1 MGKFFI
7 DSPWQIQNVTYQP
20 ISKERYFLECKNN
33 GARIEITDMSMT
45 NESYSASTID
55 ATIINDTGS
64 IGKVFNLA
72 ILHDMFEKLSYRKA
86 DYVSD
91 LILYKRDKNGKETRE
106 MELFNCMIHSYCS
119 EDSTISFTADHIIRD
134 FNEGSSC
141 SMADN
146 IMKAN
151 ITDAKLTLDS
161 WKTLDYYEEFNHLF
175 DDDDDGDDE
184 IAISNVEEINNLALL
199 YL

>member
-1 MGKFFI
+1 MGKLFL
-7 DSPWQIQNVTYQP
+7 DSPWKIQNVTYQT
-20 ISKERYFLECKNN
+20 ISKERYFLECKDN
-33 GARIEITDMSMT
+33 GARIEITDMSMA

-72 ILHDMFEKLSYRKA
+72 ILHDIFEKFSYRKA

-91 LILYKRDKNGKETRE
+91 LILYKKDKSGNETKE
-106 MELFNCMIHSYCS
+106 MELFNCMIQSYCT
-119 EDSTISFTADHIIRD
+119 EDSTISFTADHIIRH

-146 IMKAN
+146 IMKAT
-151 ITDAKLTLDS
+151 ITEDKITLNS
-161 WKTLDYYEEFNHLF
+161 WKTLDDYEEFNHLF
-175 DDDDDGDDE
+175 DDDDDE
-184 IAISNVEEINNLALL
+184 ITNSEVEEINNLALL

>member
-1 MGKFFI
+1 MGKLFL
-7 DSPWQIQNVTYQP
+7 DSPWKIQNVTYQT
-20 ISKERYFLECKNN
+20 ISKERYFLECKDN
-33 GARIEITDMSMT
+33 GARIEITDMFMA

-72 ILHDMFEKLSYRKA
+72 ILHDIFEKFSYRKA

-91 LILYKRDKNGKETRE
+91 LILYKKDKSGNETKE
-106 MELFNCMIHSYCS
+106 MELFNCMIQSYCT
-119 EDSTISFTADHIIRD
+119 EDSTISFTADHIIRH

-146 IMKAN
+146 IMKAT
-151 ITDAKLTLDS
+151 ITEDKITLNS
-161 WKTLDYYEEFNHLF
+161 WKTLDDYEEFNHLF
-175 DDDDDGDDE
+175 DDDDDE
-184 IAISNVEEINNLALL
+184 ITNSEVEEINNLALL

>member
-20 ISKERYFLECKNN
+20 IPKERYFLECKDN
-33 GARIEITDMSMT
+33 GARIEITDMSMA
-45 NESYSASTID
+45 NERYSASTID

-91 LILYKRDKNGKETRE
+91 LILYKKDNSGKETKE
-106 MELFNCMIHSYCS
+106 MELFNCMIHSYCT
-119 EDSTISFTADHIIRD
+119 EDSTISFTADHIIRH

-151 ITDAKLTLDS
+151 ITEDKITLNS

-175 DDDDDGDDE
+175 DDDDDE
-184 IAISNVEEINNLALL
+184 ITNSKVEEINNLALL

>member
-1 MGKFFI
+1 
-7 DSPWQIQNVTYQP
+7 
-20 ISKERYFLECKNN
+20 
-33 GARIEITDMSMT
+33 MSMA

-72 ILHDMFEKLSYRKA
+72 ILHDMFEKFSYRKA

-91 LILYKRDKNGKETRE
+91 LILYKKDKSGKETKE
-106 MELFNCMIHSYCS
+106 MELFNCMIQSYCT
-119 EDSTISFTADHIIRD
+119 EDSTISFTADHIIRH

-151 ITDAKLTLDS
+151 ITEDKIILNS

-175 DDDDDGDDE
+175 DDDDDE
-184 IAISNVEEINNLALL
+184 ITNSKVEEINNLALL

>member
-1 MGKFFI
+1 
-7 DSPWQIQNVTYQP
+7 
-20 ISKERYFLECKNN
+20 
-33 GARIEITDMSMT
+33 MSMA
-45 NESYSASTID
+45 NESYSVSTID
-55 ATIINDTGS
+55 ATIINDTGG

-151 ITDAKLTLDS
+151 NVKLTLDS

-175 DDDDDGDDE
+175 DDDDEDDDK
-184 IAISNVEEINNLALL
+184 ITISKVKEINNLALL

>member
-7 DSPWQIQNVTYQP
+7 DSPWQIQNVAYQP

-45 NESYSASTID
+45 NESYSTSTID

-72 ILHDMFEKLSYRKA
+72 ILHDMFEKFSYRKA

-119 EDSTISFTADHIIRD
+119 EDSTISFTADHINIIRD

-175 DDDDDGDDE
+175 DDDDDDE
-184 IAISNVEEINNLALL
+184 ITISKVEEINNLALL

>member
-1 MGKFFI
+1 
-7 DSPWQIQNVTYQP
+7 
-20 ISKERYFLECKNN
+20 
-33 GARIEITDMSMT
+33 MSMA

-72 ILHDMFEKLSYRKA
+72 ILHDMFEKFSYRKA

-91 LILYKRDKNGKETRE
+91 LILYKKDNSGKETKE
-106 MELFNCMIHSYCS
+106 MELFNCMIHSYCT
-119 EDSTISFTADHIIRD
+119 EDSTISFTADHIIRH

-151 ITDAKLTLDS
+151 ITEDKITLNS

-175 DDDDDGDDE
+175 DDDDDE
-184 IAISNVEEINNLALL
+184 ITNSEVEEINNLALL

>member
-20 ISKERYFLECKNN
+20 IPKERYFLECKDN
-33 GARIEITDMSMT
+33 GARIEITDMSMA

-72 ILHDMFEKLSYRKA
+72 ILHDMFEKFSYRKA

-91 LILYKRDKNGKETRE
+91 LILYKKDNSGKETKE
-106 MELFNCMIHSYCS
+106 MELFNCMIHSYCT
-119 EDSTISFTADHIIRD
+119 EDSTISFTADHIIRH

-151 ITDAKLTLDS
+151 ITEDKITLNS

-175 DDDDDGDDE
+175 DDDDDE
-184 IAISNVEEINNLALL
+184 ITISKVEEINNLALL

>member
-20 ISKERYFLECKNN
+20 IPKERYFLECKDN

-45 NESYSASTID
+45 NESYSASAID
-55 ATIINDTGS
+55 AIIINDTGS

-91 LILYKRDKNGKETRE
+91 LILYKKDKSGKETKE
-106 MELFNCMIHSYCS
+106 MELFNCMIHSYCT
-119 EDSTISFTADHIIRD
+119 EDSTISFTADHIIRH

-151 ITDAKLTLDS
+151 ITEDKIILNS

-175 DDDDDGDDE
+175 DDDDDE
-184 IAISNVEEINNLALL
+184 ITNSKVEEINNLALL

>member
-20 ISKERYFLECKNN
+20 ISKEHYFLECKDN
-33 GARIEITDMSMT
+33 GARIEITDMSMA

-91 LILYKRDKNGKETRE
+91 LILYKKDKSGKETKE
-106 MELFNCMIHSYCS
+106 MELFNCMIHSYCT
-119 EDSTISFTADHIIRD
+119 EDSTISFTADHIIRH

-151 ITDAKLTLDS
+151 ITEDKITLNS

-175 DDDDDGDDE
+175 DDDDDE
-184 IAISNVEEINNLALL
+184 ITNSEVEEINNLALL

>member
-1 MGKFFI
+1 MGKLFL

-20 ISKERYFLECKNN
+20 IPKERYFLECKDN
-33 GARIEITDMSMT
+33 GARIEITDMSMA

-72 ILHDMFEKLSYRKA
+72 ILHDIFEKLSYRKA

-91 LILYKRDKNGKETRE
+91 LILYKKDNSGKETKE
-106 MELFNCMIHSYCS
+106 MELFNCMIQSYCT
-119 EDSTISFTADHIIRD
+119 EDSTISFTADHIIRH

-151 ITDAKLTLDS
+151 ITEDKITLNS

-175 DDDDDGDDE
+175 DDDDDE
-184 IAISNVEEINNLALL
+184 ITISKVEEINNLALL

>member
-1 MGKFFI
+1 MSNFFI
-7 DSPWQIQNVTYQP
+7 DSPWRIQNATYQP
-20 ISKERYFLECKNN
+20 ISKERYFLECKDN
-33 GARIEITDMSMT
+33 GARIEITDMAMD
-45 NESYSASTID
+45 NESFSASTID

-72 ILHDMFEKLSYRKA
+72 ILHDMFEKFSYRKA

-91 LILYKRDKNGKETRE
+91 LILYKKDKNGKETKE
-106 MELFNCMIHSYCS
+106 MELFNCMIHSYCT
-119 EDSTISFTADHIIRD
+119 ENSTISFTADHIIRH

-146 IMKAN
+146 IMKAT
-151 ITDAKLTLDS
+151 ITEDKITLNS

-175 DDDDDGDDE
+175 DDDDDE
-184 IAISNVEEINNLALL
+184 PTISEVEEINNLALL

>member
-20 ISKERYFLECKNN
+20 IPKERYFLECKDN
-33 GARIEITDMSMT
+33 GARIEITDMSMA
-45 NESYSASTID
+45 NESYSSSTID

-91 LILYKRDKNGKETRE
+91 LILYKKDNSGKETKE
-106 MELFNCMIHSYCS
+106 MELFNCMIQSYCT
-119 EDSTISFTADHIIRD
+119 EDSTISFTADHIIRH

-151 ITDAKLTLDS
+151 ITEDKIILNS

-175 DDDDDGDDE
+175 DDDDDE
-184 IAISNVEEINNLALL
+184 ITNSKVEEINNLALL

>member
-1 MGKFFI
+1 
-7 DSPWQIQNVTYQP
+7 
-20 ISKERYFLECKNN
+20 
-33 GARIEITDMSMT
+33 MSMA

-91 LILYKRDKNGKETRE
+91 LILYKKDKNGKETKE
-106 MELFNCMIHSYCS
+106 MELFNCMIHSYCT
-119 EDSTISFTADHIIRD
+119 EDSTISFTADHIIRH

-151 ITDAKLTLDS
+151 ITEDKIILNS

-175 DDDDDGDDE
+175 DDDDDNDDE
-184 IAISNVEEINNLALL
+184 QTISKVEEINNLALL

>member
-1 MGKFFI
+1 MSNFFI
-7 DSPWQIQNVTYQP
+7 DSPWQSQNVTYSP
-20 ISKERYFLECKNN
+20 IPKERYFLECKDN
-33 GARIEITDMSMT
+33 GARIEITDMAMT

-72 ILHDMFEKLSYRKA
+72 ILHDMFEKFSYRKA

-91 LILYKRDKNGKETRE
+91 LILYKKDKSGKETKE
-106 MELFNCMIHSYCS
+106 MELFNCMIHSYCT
-119 EDSTISFTADHIIRD
+119 ENSTISFTADHIIRH

-146 IMKAN
+146 IMKDVTEVK
-151 ITDAKLTLDS
+151 ITLDC
-161 WKTLDYYEEFNHLF
+161 YEDFNHLF
-175 DDDDDGDDE
+175 DDDDDE
-184 IAISNVEEINNLALL
+184 ITINKVEEINNLALL

>member
-20 ISKERYFLECKNN
+20 IPKERYFLECKNN
-33 GARIEITDMSMT
+33 GARIEITDMSMA

-72 ILHDMFEKLSYRKA
+72 ILHDMFEKLSYRKT

-91 LILYKRDKNGKETRE
+91 LILYKKDKNGKETKE
-106 MELFNCMIHSYCS
+106 MELFNCMIHSYCT
-119 EDSTISFTADHIIRD
+119 EDSTISFTADHIIRH

-151 ITDAKLTLDS
+151 ITEDKIILNS

-175 DDDDDGDDE
+175 DDDDDE
-184 IAISNVEEINNLALL
+184 ITNSEVEEINNLALL

>member
-1 MGKFFI
+1 
-7 DSPWQIQNVTYQP
+7 
-20 ISKERYFLECKNN
+20 
-33 GARIEITDMSMT
+33 MSMA

-91 LILYKRDKNGKETRE
+91 LILYKRDKNGKETKE

-119 EDSTISFTADHIIRD
+119 EDSSISFTADHIIRD

-161 WKTLDYYEEFNHLF
+161 CSWETLDYYEEINHLF
-175 DDDDDGDDE
+175 DDDDDE
-184 IAISNVEEINNLALL
+184 VTISKVEEINNLALL

>member
-1 MGKFFI
+1 MAM
-7 DSPWQIQNVTYQP
+7 D
-20 ISKERYFLECKNN
+20 
-33 GARIEITDMSMT
+33 
-45 NESYSASTID
+45 NESFSASTID

-72 ILHDMFEKLSYRKA
+72 ILHDMFEKFSYRKA

-91 LILYKRDKNGKETRE
+91 LILYKKDKSGKETKE
-106 MELFNCMIHSYCS
+106 MELFNCMIHSYCT
-119 EDSTISFTADHIIRD
+119 EDSTISFTADHIIRH

-146 IMKAN
+146 IMKAT
-151 ITDAKLTLDS
+151 ITEDKITLNS

-175 DDDDDGDDE
+175 DDDDDE
-184 IAISNVEEINNLALL
+184 PTISEVEEINNLALL

>member
-20 ISKERYFLECKNN
+20 ISKERYFLECKDN
-33 GARIEITDMSMT
+33 GARIEITDMSMA

-106 MELFNCMIHSYCS
+106 MELFNCMIHSYCTG
-119 EDSTISFTADHIIRD
+119 DSTISFTADHIIRD

-151 ITDAKLTLDS
+151 ITDVKLTLDS
-161 WKTLDYYEEFNHLF
+161 WKTLDYYEGFNHLF
-175 DDDDDGDDE
+175 DDDDDDDDE
-184 IAISNVEEINNLALL
+184 ITISKVEEINNLALL

>member
-1 MGKFFI
+1 MKSTTKF
-7 DSPWQIQNVTYQP
+7 
-20 ISKERYFLECKNN
+20 
-33 GARIEITDMSMT
+33 A
-45 NESYSASTID
+45 
-55 ATIINDTGS
+55 
-64 IGKVFNLA
+64 
-72 ILHDMFEKLSYRKA
+72 
-86 DYVSD
+86 
-91 LILYKRDKNGKETRE
+91 KETRE

-134 FNEGSSC
+134 FDEGSSC

-175 DDDDDGDDE
+175 DDDDE
-184 IAISNVEEINNLALL
+184 ITISKVEEINNLALL

>member
-1 MGKFFI
+1 
-7 DSPWQIQNVTYQP
+7 
-20 ISKERYFLECKNN
+20 
-33 GARIEITDMSMT
+33 MSIT

-72 ILHDMFEKLSYRKA
+72 ILHDMFDKLSYRKA

-119 EDSTISFTADHIIRD
+119 EDSTISFTADYIIRD

-151 ITDAKLTLDS
+151 ITDAKLT
-161 WKTLDYYEEFNHLF
+161 KTLDYYEEFDHLF
-175 DDDDDGDDE
+175 DDDDDE
-184 IAISNVEEINNLALL
+184 ITISKVEEINNLALL

>member
-20 ISKERYFLECKNN
+20 ISKEHYFLECKDN
-33 GARIEITDMSMT
+33 GARIEITDMSMA
-45 NESYSASTID
+45 NESYSASAID

-72 ILHDMFEKLSYRKA
+72 ILHDMFEKFSYRKA

-91 LILYKRDKNGKETRE
+91 LILYKKDSSGKETKE
-106 MELFNCMIHSYCS
+106 MELFNCMIQSYCT
-119 EDSTISFTADHIIRD
+119 EDSTISFTADHIIRH

-151 ITDAKLTLDS
+151 ITEAKITLDS

-175 DDDDDGDDE
+175 DDDNDE
-184 IAISNVEEINNLALL
+184 ITINKVEEINNLALL

>member
-20 ISKERYFLECKNN
+20 ISKERYFLECKDN
-33 GARIEITDMSMT
+33 GARIEITDMSMA
-45 NESYSASTID
+45 NESYSSSTID

-91 LILYKRDKNGKETRE
+91 LILYKKDKSGKETKE
-106 MELFNCMIHSYCS
+106 MELFNCMIQSYCT
-119 EDSTISFTADHIIRD
+119 EDSTISFTADHIIRH

-151 ITDAKLTLDS
+151 ITEDKITLNS

-175 DDDDDGDDE
+175 DDDDDE
-184 IAISNVEEINNLALL
+184 ITNSKVEEINNLALL

>member
-1 MGKFFI
+1 
-7 DSPWQIQNVTYQP
+7 
-20 ISKERYFLECKNN
+20 
-33 GARIEITDMSMT
+33 MSMA
-45 NESYSASTID
+45 NESYSVSTID

-151 ITDAKLTLDS
+151 NVKLTLDS

-175 DDDDDGDDE
+175 DDDDDE
-184 IAISNVEEINNLALL
+184 ITISKVEEINNLALL

>member
-1 MGKFFI
+1 
-7 DSPWQIQNVTYQP
+7 
-20 ISKERYFLECKNN
+20 
-33 GARIEITDMSMT
+33 MSMA
-45 NESYSASTID
+45 NESYSVSTID

-161 WKTLDYYEEFNHLF
+161 LDYYEEFNHLF
-175 DDDDDGDDE
+175 DNDDDDDDE
-184 IAISNVEEINNLALL
+184 ITISEVKEINNLALL

>member
-1 MGKFFI
+1 
-7 DSPWQIQNVTYQP
+7 
-20 ISKERYFLECKNN
+20 
-33 GARIEITDMSMT
+33 MSMA

-91 LILYKRDKNGKETRE
+91 LILYKKDKSGKETKE
-106 MELFNCMIHSYCS
+106 MELFNCMIHSYCT
-119 EDSTISFTADHIIRD
+119 EDSTISFTADHIIRH

-146 IMKAN
+146 IMKAT
-151 ITDAKLTLDS
+151 ITEDKITLNS

-175 DDDDDGDDE
+175 DDDDDE
-184 IAISNVEEINNLALL
+184 PTISEVEEINNLALL

>member
-20 ISKERYFLECKNN
+20 ISKERYFLECKDN
-33 GARIEITDMSMT
+33 GARIEITDMSMA
-45 NESYSASTID
+45 NESCSASTID

-72 ILHDMFEKLSYRKA
+72 ILHDMFEKFSYRKA

-91 LILYKRDKNGKETRE
+91 LILYKKDNSGKETKE
-106 MELFNCMIHSYCS
+106 MELFNCMIHSYCT
-119 EDSTISFTADHIIRD
+119 EDSNISFTADHIIRH

-141 SMADN
+141 SIADN

-151 ITDAKLTLDS
+151 ITEAKLTLDS

-175 DDDDDGDDE
+175 DDDDDE
-184 IAISNVEEINNLALL
+184 ITISKVEEINNLALL

>member
-1 MGKFFI
+1 
-7 DSPWQIQNVTYQP
+7 
-20 ISKERYFLECKNN
+20 
-33 GARIEITDMSMT
+33 MSMA

-91 LILYKRDKNGKETRE
+91 LILYKKDKSGKETKE
-106 MELFNCMIHSYCS
+106 MELFNCIIQSYCT
-119 EDSTISFTADHIIRD
+119 EDSTISFTADHIIRH

-151 ITDAKLTLDS
+151 ITEDKITLNS

-175 DDDDDGDDE
+175 DDDDDNDDE
-184 IAISNVEEINNLALL
+184 PTISKVEEINNLALL

>member
-1 MGKFFI
+1 MAM
-7 DSPWQIQNVTYQP
+7 D
-20 ISKERYFLECKNN
+20 
-33 GARIEITDMSMT
+33 
-45 NESYSASTID
+45 NESFSASTID

-72 ILHDMFEKLSYRKA
+72 ILHDMFGKFSYRKA

-91 LILYKRDKNGKETRE
+91 LILYKKDKSGKETKE
-106 MELFNCMIHSYCS
+106 MELFNCMIHSYCT
-119 EDSTISFTADHIIRD
+119 EDSTISFTADHIIRH

-146 IMKAN
+146 IMKAT
-151 ITDAKLTLDS
+151 ITEDKITLNS

-175 DDDDDGDDE
+175 DDDDDE
-184 IAISNVEEINNLALL
+184 PTISEVEEINNLALL

>member
-20 ISKERYFLECKNN
+20 ISKEHYFLECKDN
-33 GARIEITDMSMT
+33 GARIEITDMSMA

-91 LILYKRDKNGKETRE
+91 LILYKKDKSGKETKE
-106 MELFNCMIHSYCS
+106 MELFNCMIHSYCT
-119 EDSTISFTADHIIRD
+119 EDSTISFTADHIIRH

-146 IMKAN
+146 IMKAT
-151 ITDAKLTLDS
+151 ITEDKITLNS

-175 DDDDDGDDE
+175 DDDDDE
-184 IAISNVEEINNLALL
+184 PTISEVEEINNLALL

>member
-1 MGKFFI
+1 
-7 DSPWQIQNVTYQP
+7 
-20 ISKERYFLECKNN
+20 
-33 GARIEITDMSMT
+33 MSMT
-45 NESYSASTID
+45 NESYSASAID
-55 ATIINDTGS
+55 AIIINDTGS

-72 ILHDMFEKLSYRKA
+72 ILHDMFEKFSYRKA

-91 LILYKRDKNGKETRE
+91 LILYKKDKNGKETKE
-106 MELFNCMIHSYCS
+106 MELFNCMIHSYCT
-119 EDSTISFTADHIIRD
+119 EDSTISFTADHIIRH

-151 ITDAKLTLDS
+151 ITEDKITLNS

-175 DDDDDGDDE
+175 DDDDDNDDE
-184 IAISNVEEINNLALL
+184 PTISKVEEINNLALL

>member
-20 ISKERYFLECKNN
+20 IPKERYFLECKDN
-33 GARIEITDMSMT
+33 GARIEITDMSMA

-91 LILYKRDKNGKETRE
+91 LILYKKDKSGKETKE
-106 MELFNCMIHSYCS
+106 MELFNCMIQSYCT
-119 EDSTISFTADHIIRD
+119 EDSTISFTADHIIRH

-151 ITDAKLTLDS
+151 ITEDKITLNS

-175 DDDDDGDDE
+175 DDDDDE
-184 IAISNVEEINNLALL
+184 ITNSKVEEINNLALL

>member
-20 ISKERYFLECKNN
+20 ISKERYFLECKDN
-33 GARIEITDMSMT
+33 GARIEITDMSMA

-91 LILYKRDKNGKETRE
+91 LILYKKDKSGKETKE
-106 MELFNCMIHSYCS
+106 MELFNCMIHSYCT
-119 EDSTISFTADHIIRD
+119 EDSTISFTADHIIRH

-151 ITDAKLTLDS
+151 ITEDKIILNS

-175 DDDDDGDDE
+175 DDDNDE
-184 IAISNVEEINNLALL
+184 ITNSKVEEINNLALL